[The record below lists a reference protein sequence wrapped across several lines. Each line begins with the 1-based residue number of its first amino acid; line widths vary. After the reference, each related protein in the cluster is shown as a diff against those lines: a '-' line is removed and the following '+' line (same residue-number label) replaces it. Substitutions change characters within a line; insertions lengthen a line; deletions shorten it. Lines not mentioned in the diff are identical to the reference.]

1 MKELIFFS
9 YNQHKINEIKKILEN
24 TQLKILTLNDF
35 PKIDE
40 PKENEDTFT
49 KNAIIKS
56 NFGFQKF
63 NIPCFSDDSGIC
75 ISALN
80 NKPGV
85 RSKRF
90 QEENG
95 GFKKT
100 FELIINEA
108 KRKKNYDAFFQTT
121 VALTIKKNITT
132 CFEGIVRGKIS
143 NKPLGLHGFHYD
155 PIFIPDN
162 TNKTYAQMSTKEKNQ
177 ISHRA
182 IAMNKLKK
190 FLEKLFN

>member
-1 MKELIFFS
+1 MCGAVVRPYDGFLFRGDLCVSFVSSSYIQDKMKVIYL
-9 YNQHKINEIKKILEN
+9 
-24 TQLKILTLNDF
+24 D
-35 PKIDE
+35 
-40 PKENEDTFT
+40 
-49 KNAIIKS
+49 
-56 NFGFQKF
+56 
-63 NIPCFSDDSGIC
+63 
-75 ISALN
+75 
-80 NKPGV
+80 
-85 RSKRF
+85 
-90 QEENG
+90 EENG

-108 KRKKNYDAFFQTT
+108 ERKKNYDAFFQTT

-155 PIFIPDN
+155 PIFIPN
-162 TNKTYAQMSTKEKNQ
+162 NANKTYAQMSTKEKNQ

-190 FLEKLFN
+190 FLEKSFN